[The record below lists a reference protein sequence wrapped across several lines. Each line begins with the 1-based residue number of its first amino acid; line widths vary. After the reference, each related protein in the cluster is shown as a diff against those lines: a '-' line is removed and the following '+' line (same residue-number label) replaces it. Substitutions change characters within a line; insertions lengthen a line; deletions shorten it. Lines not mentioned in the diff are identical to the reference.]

1 MKNKS
6 VFLLVFVTLFGCHQN
21 EQKKNI
27 YPNNSSQTKT
37 DSSQTKKKNHADS
50 LFAGR
55 DTLMLNLKID
65 SADQHITIPVKVS
78 NGNEIFA
85 SLSSNDK
92 NANIRINQI
101 GLPDSTFDGPFGK
114 DFHYK
119 IKMPGIYQ
127 LIIAEDMMA
136 GDRWK
141 GNFLLKVWVE

>member
-1 MKNKS
+1 
-6 VFLLVFVTLFGCHQN
+6 
-21 EQKKNI
+21 
-27 YPNNSSQTKT
+27 
-37 DSSQTKKKNHADS
+37 
-50 LFAGR
+50 
-55 DTLMLNLKID
+55 
-65 SADQHITIPVKVS
+65 VKVS